1 MAQTEGQKDTL
12 QTWQQ
17 DALQVLYTEIDPH
30 VQFDV
35 LERTAQTCSDK
46 LQLVLAENGET
57 ITINVPDKDD
67 QAMIL
72 PIHFDGPI
80 LTGNIELITASDLK
94 TFATANPLFKNAKR
108 KIEKIEG
115 MDDRELHCPDFIF
128 HLEQVETISFRNYVF
143 QLAQIIY
150 KYFGDEAVDFVLGL
164 INHLTVERHGKN
176 ACTLEAI
183 NSLTLDTKK
192 LGIEKYF
199 ANRKLDWFEEEEA
212 NESEEE
218 ILRWALGTKFM
229 FRLSQ
234 EHQTPE
240 AQMQAIK
247 NLLKTN
253 DSFRRKLLHAL
264 VGFISKSSKMMLSSI
279 IRHGWKTIANID
291 EVTDF
296 EWWTYV
302 KKATEQINTKIA
314 ASDKT
319 FGESSPKQDESMR
332 ERDNHIRTFFEEHPS
347 APPPEETRK
356 LKDVIGCEGLKQ
368 ELEQLEVEH
377 NPRGYDEK
385 QREILARVSGAVARY
400 IIQSRS
406 VFMHDE
412 DNAEPTWQQ
421 GFPLNFQK
429 SKNATCFTG
438 PWLIAMMLM
447 ECGIKYTD
455 ILYAQVNQTHD
466 GQLGGHG
473 GLILTTRLN
482 HYVFID
488 HGYNFACRDLPR
500 LKVETKEE
508 IPLVREFMKGKINE
522 AITIVFPNEE
532 SERIHKHMQFMS
544 LIDGFA
550 SGHLYH
556 VGLSFLDAGEIERAK
571 FAFEMAH
578 TFNRQDPDI
587 LYHLGLVA
595 LKQHQNETA
604 EKYFMDALKIF
615 PDHLFSTF
623 GLGECAGKS
632 GDLLLAK
639 LYFDEVGGSEFP
651 IWKGEKLKEDAAKYA
666 SMDDKD
672 FEALFKKNAP
682 KIRAETD
689 QEPEPANT

>member
-17 DALQVLYTEIDPH
+17 DALRVLYTEIDPH

-115 MDDRELHCPDFIF
+115 MDDKELHCPDFIF

-150 KYFGDEAVDFVLGL
+150 KYFGDEAVDLVLGL
-164 INHLTVERHGKN
+164 INHLTVEKYGKN

-183 NSLTLDTKK
+183 NSLTLDKKK

-218 ILRWALGTKFM
+218 ILRWALGSKFM

-247 NLLKTN
+247 NLLKNN

-302 KKATEQINTKIA
+302 KKATEHMNAKSA
-314 ASDKT
+314 ASDKKNA
-319 FGESSPKQDESMR
+319 EASPKQEESMR

-356 LKDVIGCEGLKQ
+356 LKDVIGCEGLKH

-385 QREILARVSGAVARY
+385 QREILARVSGAVSRY
-400 IIQSRS
+400 IIE
-406 VFMHDE
+406 HKGGE
-412 DNAEPTWQQ
+412 DKDADPSWSEGLPVS
-421 GFPLNFQK
+421 LRESK
-429 SKNATCFTG
+429 SATCFTG

-447 ECGIKYTD
+447 ECGIEYDD
-455 ILYAQVNQTHD
+455 ILYANVNQSHD

-473 GLILTTRLN
+473 GLILKTGLRHN
-482 HYVFID
+482 VFID
-488 HGYNFACRDLPR
+488 HGYNFACRDLPTAGAA
-500 LKVETKEE
+500 TKEE
-508 IPLVREFMKGKINE
+508 AELVGDLLEGKIKE
-522 AITIVFPNEE
+522 AVTVLFANPEAD
-532 SERIHKHMQFMS
+532 RIHRHMQFMS
-544 LIDGFA
+544 LIDGFS

-556 VGLSFLDAGEIERAK
+556 VGLSFFANGDIDRAQY
-571 FAFEMAH
+571 AFELAH

-595 LKQHQNETA
+595 LRRDQNNVA
-604 EKYFMDALKIF
+604 EGYFADALKIF
-615 PDHLFSTF
+615 PNHLFSQF
-623 GLGECAGKS
+623 GLGQCAVQQGDLAKAKEHFGVVGKS
-632 GDLLLAK
+632 PLT
-639 LYFDEVGGSEFP
+639 
-651 IWKGEKLKEDAAKYA
+651 IWRANELKEQAAKYA
-666 SMDDKD
+666 SMSDSDLQD
-672 FEALFKKNAP
+672 VFVHQATPTESP
-682 KIRAETD
+682 CS
-689 QEPEPANT
+689 Q